1 MNNAARETRY
11 GFIISTGPRFLL
23 VAKFGHRFWLEVG
36 VMTRR
41 RRFALATMMA
51 AILPLAGCDI
61 GRQHLVFQG
70 WVEADLVFVSPDEQG
85 RINTLLV
92 SEGDTVERGA
102 PLFTVDSDLQQA
114 DLQQMKATLE
124 NTRIN
129 FDRAQ
134 RLAKEGFATQ
144 KSLDDA
150 RELLRA
156 AEARFNSSQ
165 TRLVRREVLSPA
177 TGTIQQ
183 VYFRSGEMV
192 SGARPVVAL
201 LPPGN
206 IKLRFYAPE
215 AVLPRLHLGD
225 RVKVQCDGCAGDIAG
240 RISFLSGTAEFTP
253 PVIFSL
259 EERAKMVFRVEA
271 RPQAP
276 DLLRVGQPVTL
287 SILDSARAASR

>member
-1 MNNAARETRY
+1 MNDPARETRC
-11 GFIISTGPRFLL
+11 GFIIGAGPGFLL
-23 VAKFGHRFWLEVG
+23 VAKFRHRFWLGVG
-36 VMTRR
+36 VSTRR
-41 RRFALATMMA
+41 RAFALATAMA
-51 AILPLAGCDI
+51 GILPLAGCQI
-61 GRQHLVFQG
+61 GRQDLVFQG
-70 WVEADLVFVSPDEQG
+70 WVEADLVFVSPDEPG
-85 RINTLLV
+85 RVNTLLV
-92 SEGDTVERGA
+92 REGDTVERGA

-114 DLQQMKATLE
+114 DVQQMKATLE
-124 NTRIN
+124 NAQTN
-129 FDRAQ
+129 FDRAE
-134 RLAKEGFATQ
+134 RLVKGGFGTQ
-144 KSLDDA
+144 KSLDDT
-150 RELLRA
+150 REALRA
-156 AEARFNSSQ
+156 AEARLSSSQ

-177 TGTIQQ
+177 TGVIQQ

-215 AVLPRLHLGD
+215 AALPRLHLGD
-225 RVKVQCDGCAGDIAG
+225 RVKVQCDGCAGNMTG

-271 RPQAP
+271 RPQMP

-287 SILDSARAASR
+287 SVLDSTRTASR